1 LYYELSS
8 SVYSFHFPFRSF
20 WFGSLL
26 SFHALNEQLKLPS
39 SKEHEF
45 FIN

>member
-1 LYYELSS
+1 
-8 SVYSFHFPFRSF
+8 
-20 WFGSLL
+20 LL

-45 FIN
+45 LSTSEKLCKTDNY